1 MVNEIE
7 ESIEEG
13 IRSIQ
18 VRDVANVLQFE
29 ELAAG
34 VLFGRTSLG

>member
-7 ESIEEG
+7 QSIEEG
-13 IRSIQ
+13 IRSFQ
-18 VRDVANVLQFE
+18 VRDVADVLQFE

-34 VLFGRTSLG
+34 DLFGRTSPG